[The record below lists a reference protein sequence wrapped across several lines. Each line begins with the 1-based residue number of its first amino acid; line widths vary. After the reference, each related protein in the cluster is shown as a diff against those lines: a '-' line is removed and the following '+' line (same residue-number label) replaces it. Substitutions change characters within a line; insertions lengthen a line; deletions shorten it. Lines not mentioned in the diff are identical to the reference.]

1 MINQIITLEGLS
13 KSMKSENILND
24 LDNGLGYSLG
34 IKIKDEEF
42 VFLLNTIEKKFLDI
56 VVKNVD
62 KNIAK
67 RENISF
73 LNNEMNQ
80 NTFK

>member
-67 RENISF
+67 RENISL

>member
-1 MINQIITLEGLS
+1 MINQIITLKGLS

-67 RENISF
+67 RENISL